1 MPVRF
6 RRAAPSA
13 ASIKVMHQALTL
25 GNGDQYPGGALC
37 GCDENLA
44 HLAGSNPAVW
54 EFESPH
60 PHSMPGRLTAGL
72 LTLDQAIEV
81 RILAG
86 QLTPPSTAAAPPS
99 YGGWP
104 GSAPGG
110 GSIPGWVAGIPAGP
124 WPTVGVLYRVQVK
137 SATGRDATSGQWV
150 CNLAQNPK
158 FRKTV
163 LYDPEDVDFFFI
175 IDGDMNYFITP
186 IEEVAGRGS
195 VTLSTLRHRKVEK

>member
-1 MPVRF
+1 MSRRIVICGRHRAALTQRLVCQLSTLGMPVRF

-86 QLTPPSTAAAPPS
+86 AAHAAAHGCGTAFVRRMARVGTGWRLHVLVAQFGRRRSAEVADSAVRLPPRTPSTGASTETACWS
-99 YGGWP
+99 
-104 GSAPGG
+104 
-110 GSIPGWVAGIPAGP
+110 
-124 WPTVGVLYRVQVK
+124 VK
-137 SATGRDATSGQWV
+137 
-150 CNLAQNPK
+150 
-158 FRKTV
+158 RKR
-163 LYDPEDVDFFFI
+163 P
-175 IDGDMNYFITP
+175 
-186 IEEVAGRGS
+186 
-195 VTLSTLRHRKVEK
+195 